1 MINANEVTICSA
13 VMNRTEH
20 LLQTL
25 PTWLALPEVR
35 QIIITDWSSDQPI
48 ADLLPDAAW
57 AKTKVLRVE
66 GENRWSLARA
76 FNIAINQASTTY
88 VAKMDAD
95 FIPVMNIFA
104 DCQDAGSH
112 FYNGDDESS
121 RGSTGSYLAPRDH
134 LKKAGLYNEL
144 TAGWGAE
151 DKDLYRRLEAV
162 GLQNANF
169 SAGSYSSIPHD
180 GPVRVAN
187 VREPIRN
194 NDPVVDRI
202 LALTFKSLR
211 FSEKFNEQIC
221 REFDAQTQPFRTSYV
236 MISQTG
242 SVTKLRRNHGV
253 EENLLPFVYRQ
264 VARKAAIAYLGE
276 SHDGSDDDLELIGL
290 LEGCMRAMIARKNAQ
305 E

>member
-1 MINANEVTICSA
+1 MINANEITICSA

-25 PTWLALPEVR
+25 PTWLALPQVG

-57 AKTKVLRVE
+57 AKTKVLRID
-66 GENRWSLARA
+66 GEIRWSLARA
-76 FNIAINQASTTY
+76 FNVAIDHASTTY

-95 FIPVMNIFA
+95 FVTTDSLFA
-104 DCQDAGSH
+104 GCDDAGSR
-112 FYNGDDESS
+112 FYNGNDESS
-121 RGSTGSYLAPRDH
+121 RGSTGSFLVLREF

-162 GLQNANF
+162 GLRNEKF
-169 SAGSYSSIPHD
+169 RAGSYSSIPHD
-180 GPVRVAN
+180 GPARVAN
-187 VREPIRN
+187 VKKPIRS
-194 NDPVVDRI
+194 NDPVIDHI
-202 LALTFKSLR
+202 MALTFSSLR

-221 REFDAQTQPFRTSYV
+221 REFDVRTHRFRTSYL
-236 MISQTG
+236 ITDQTG
-242 SVTKLRRNHGV
+242 PVVKLRRNHGV

-264 VARKAAIAYLGE
+264 VARKAAIAYLRE
-276 SHDGSDDDLELIGL
+276 SHDGNEDDLELIGL
-290 LEGCMRAMIARKNAQ
+290 LEGCIRAMNLRKTAQ